1 MRSII
6 IPIILQM
13 SRMKPKGN
21 GIAYTAQEKQ
31 KQIQS
36 EGIQSVK
43 YFLWTHW
50 YFALGLR
57 LNSGDK
63 GEERT

>member
-1 MRSII
+1 
-6 IPIILQM
+6 
-13 SRMKPKGN
+13 MKPKGN

-31 KQIQS
+31 KQVQY

-63 GEERT
+63 GEEGK